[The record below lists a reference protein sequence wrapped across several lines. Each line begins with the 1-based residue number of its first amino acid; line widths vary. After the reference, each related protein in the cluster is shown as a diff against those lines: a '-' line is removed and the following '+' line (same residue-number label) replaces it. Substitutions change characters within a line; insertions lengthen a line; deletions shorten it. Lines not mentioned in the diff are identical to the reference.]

1 MVVKKRSYLA
11 DFKSLTVRSS
21 LQLFLNQLLKSTVI
35 TFTPLYIEYVKYLE
49 IENNKDDSDDNDTG
63 SEEEQDFDLGGK
75 LQRLSPVFV
84 EVLFRNVMVEMVIA
98 RAFSNFAIQHLS
110 SRYADKLVKSVNN
123 SLKRK
128 LIKYN
133 TFEACKRGFF
143 TFVNGGAIPTLSFL
157 TYDVY
162 NQIAENV
169 VGNGI
174 SMKSLTKKVPVAC
187 AWVAKVCIWHVGSLV
202 LGSLGKSVGIFLLKN
217 SLGITAGTL
226 LGEFVLQQCQMILLG
241 LLS

>member
-49 IENNKDDSDDNDTG
+49 IENNKDDSDDDNDT

-98 RAFSNFAIQHLS
+98 RAFSNFAIQHLTS
-110 SRYADKLVKSVNN
+110 KYADKLVKSVNN

-133 TFEACKRGFF
+133 TF
-143 TFVNGGAIPTLSFL
+143 
-157 TYDVY
+157 
-162 NQIAENV
+162 
-169 VGNGI
+169 
-174 SMKSLTKKVPVAC
+174 
-187 AWVAKVCIWHVGSLV
+187 
-202 LGSLGKSVGIFLLKN
+202 
-217 SLGITAGTL
+217 
-226 LGEFVLQQCQMILLG
+226 
-241 LLS
+241 